1 MRCGAC
7 SHAWKLDGQALM
19 SVMLQG
25 SVRQGR
31 LILDI
36 DVAVGD
42 EIVAISGVNGIGK
55 TTFLRVLAGLLPLGT
70 GTLQVNGNVLD
81 GALNNIDRQIFVPA
95 HLRNVGM
102 VFQDNVLLP
111 FLSALDNVAYPL
123 MATGIGRQQAQQF
136 AIDAMEQHGIGHL
149 AQMKPTQLSG
159 GQQQRVALVRAL
171 INKPQLVLL
180 DEPLSALDVDARRE
194 VRGWLRDQLK
204 SVPGTK
210 FVVTHDLVDIAELCD
225 REIAFMQ
232 PQLQLL
238 GNETQTTIVR

>member
-1 MRCGAC
+1 V
-7 SHAWKLDGQALM
+7 
-19 SVMLQG
+19 SVVLQG

-55 TTFLRVLAGLLPLGT
+55 TTFLRVLAGLLPLDN
-70 GTLQVNGNVLD
+70 GTLQVNGIVLD
-81 GALNNIDRQIFVPA
+81 DVDKQIFVPA

-123 MATGIGRQQAQQF
+123 MATGVGRQQAQQL
-136 AIDAMEQHGIGHL
+136 AIDAMEQHGTGHL

-171 INKPQLVLL
+171 INRPQLVLL

-194 VRGWLRDQLK
+194 VRSWLREQLK
-204 SVPGTK
+204 SLSGTK

-225 REIAFMQ
+225 REIAFE
-232 PQLQLL
+232 QLESQSQLL

>member
-1 MRCGAC
+1 
-7 SHAWKLDGQALM
+7 M
-19 SVMLQG
+19 SVMSKGTL
-25 SVRQGR
+25 RQGR

-36 DVAVGD
+36 DVVVGD

-55 TTFLRVLAGLLPLGT
+55 TTFLRVLAGLLPLDAGI
-70 GTLQVNGNVLD
+70 LQVNGNVLD
-81 GALNNIDRQIFVPA
+81 DINHQVFVPA

-111 FLSALDNVAYPL
+111 FLSALDNVAYPM
-123 MATGIGRQQAQQF
+123 MATGVGRQQAQQL
-136 AIDAMEQHGIGHL
+136 AIDAMDQHGIGHL

-180 DEPLSALDVDARRE
+180 DEPLSALDADARRE
-194 VRGWLRDQLK
+194 VRSWLRDQLK
-204 SVPGTK
+204 SLPGTK

-232 PQLQLL
+232 PHSQLL
-238 GNETQTTIVR
+238 GNEMQTTIVR

>member
-1 MRCGAC
+1 MRCRAC
-7 SHAWKLDGQALM
+7 GHAWKLDGEALM
-19 SVMLQG
+19 SVMLKG
-25 SVRQGR
+25 SVRQGH

-55 TTFLRVLAGLLPLGT
+55 TTFLRVLAGLLPLDT
-70 GTLQVNGNVLD
+70 GTLQVNGIVLD
-81 GALNNIDRQIFVPA
+81 DVDNQIFVPA

-123 MATGIGRQQAQQF
+123 MATGVGRQQAQQF
-136 AIDAMEQHGIGHL
+136 AINAMGQHGIGHL

-171 INKPQLVLL
+171 ISKPQLVLL

-194 VRGWLRDQLK
+194 VRSWLRDQLK
-204 SVPGTK
+204 SLPGTK
-210 FVVTHDLVDIAELCD
+210 FVVTHDLVDVAELCD

-232 PQLQLL
+232 PQLL
-238 GNETQTTIVR
+238 GNEMQTTIVR

>member
-1 MRCGAC
+1 
-7 SHAWKLDGQALM
+7 M
-19 SVMLQG
+19 SVVLKG

-36 DVAVGD
+36 DVVVGD

-55 TTFLRVLAGLLPLGT
+55 TTFLRVLAGLLPLDT
-70 GTLQVNGNVLD
+70 GTLQVNGIVFDDVDN
-81 GALNNIDRQIFVPA
+81 QIFVPA

-111 FLSALDNVAYPL
+111 FLSALDNVAYPM
-123 MATGIGRQQAQQF
+123 MATGVGRQQAQQL
-136 AIDAMEQHGIGHL
+136 AIDAMDQHGIGHL
-149 AQMKPTQLSG
+149 AQMKPMQLSG

-194 VRGWLRDQLK
+194 VRRWLRDQLK
-204 SVPGTK
+204 SLPGTK
-210 FVVTHDLVDIAELCD
+210 FVVTHDRLDIAELCD
-225 REIAFMQ
+225 REIAFTQ
-232 PQLQLL
+232 PQSQLL

>member
-1 MRCGAC
+1 
-7 SHAWKLDGQALM
+7 M
-19 SVMLQG
+19 SVVLKG

-31 LILDI
+31 LILDLDI
-36 DVAVGD
+36 DIGD
-42 EIVAISGVNGIGK
+42 EVVGISGANGIGK
-55 TTFLRVLAGLLPLGT
+55 TTFLRVLAGLLPLDAGI
-70 GTLQVNGNVLD
+70 LQVNGNVLD
-81 GALNNIDRQIFVPA
+81 SADRQVFVPA

-111 FLSALDNVAYPL
+111 FLSALDNVAYPM
-123 MATGIGRQQAQQF
+123 MATGIGRQQAQQL
-136 AIDAMEQHGIGHL
+136 AIDAMGQQGIGHL

-194 VRGWLRDQLK
+194 VRSWLRDQLK
-204 SVPGTK
+204 SLPGTK

-225 REIAFMQ
+225 REIAFVQ
-232 PQLQLL
+232 PQSQLL

>member
-1 MRCGAC
+1 
-7 SHAWKLDGQALM
+7 M
-19 SVMLQG
+19 SVTLKG
-25 SVRQGR
+25 SVRQGH

-55 TTFLRVLAGLLPLGT
+55 TTFLRVLAGLLSLDT
-70 GTLQVNGNVLD
+70 GTLQVNGNLLD
-81 GALNNIDRQIFVPA
+81 DNDRQIFVPA

-123 MATGIGRQQAQQF
+123 MASGIGRQEAQQL
-136 AIDAMEQHGIGHL
+136 AIDAMGQHGIGRL

-180 DEPLSALDVDARRE
+180 DEPLSALDADARRE
-194 VRGWLRDQLK
+194 VRSWLRDQLK
-204 SVPGTK
+204 SLPGTK

-232 PQLQLL
+232 SQLL

>member
-1 MRCGAC
+1 V
-7 SHAWKLDGQALM
+7 
-19 SVMLQG
+19 SVVLQG

-55 TTFLRVLAGLLPLGT
+55 TTFLRVLAGLLPLDN
-70 GTLQVNGNVLD
+70 GTLQVNGIVLHD
-81 GALNNIDRQIFVPA
+81 VDKQIFVPA

-123 MATGIGRQQAQQF
+123 MASGIGRQEAQQL
-136 AIDAMEQHGIGHL
+136 AIDAMGQHGIGHL

-194 VRGWLRDQLK
+194 VRSWLRDQLK
-204 SVPGTK
+204 SLPGTK

>member
-1 MRCGAC
+1 
-7 SHAWKLDGQALM
+7 M
-19 SVMLQG
+19 SVMSKGTL
-25 SVRQGR
+25 RQGR

-36 DVAVGD
+36 DVVVGD
-42 EIVAISGVNGIGK
+42 EVVGISGVNGIGK
-55 TTFLRVLAGLLPLGT
+55 TTFLRVLAGLLPLDVGI
-70 GTLQVNGNVLD
+70 LQVNGNVLD
-81 GALNNIDRQIFVPA
+81 SADRQIFVPA

-111 FLSALDNVAYPL
+111 FLSALDNVAYPM
-123 MATGIGRQQAQQF
+123 MATGVGRQQAQQL
-136 AIDAMEQHGIGHL
+136 AIDAMGQHGIGHL

-194 VRGWLRDQLK
+194 VRSWLRDQLK
-204 SVPGTK
+204 SLPGTK

-232 PQLQLL
+232 PHSQLL
-238 GNETQTTIVR
+238 GNEMQTTIVR

>member
-1 MRCGAC
+1 
-7 SHAWKLDGQALM
+7 M
-19 SVMLQG
+19 SVVLKG

-31 LILDI
+31 LILDLDI
-36 DVAVGD
+36 DIGD
-42 EIVAISGVNGIGK
+42 EVVGISGANGIGK
-55 TTFLRVLAGLLPLGT
+55 TTFLRVLAGLLPLDAGI
-70 GTLQVNGNVLD
+70 LQVNGNVLD
-81 GALNNIDRQIFVPA
+81 SADRQVFVPA

-111 FLSALDNVAYPL
+111 FLSALDNVAYPM
-123 MATGIGRQQAQQF
+123 MATGIGRQQAQQL
-136 AIDAMEQHGIGHL
+136 AIDAMGQQGIGHL

-180 DEPLSALDVDARRE
+180 DEPLSALDLDARRE

-204 SVPGTK
+204 SLPGTK
-210 FVVTHDLVDIAELCD
+210 FVVTHDRLDIAELCD
-225 REIAFMQ
+225 REIAFTQ
-232 PQLQLL
+232 PQSQLL

>member
-1 MRCGAC
+1 MRCRAC
-7 SHAWKLDGQALM
+7 GHAWKLDGEALM
-19 SVMLQG
+19 SVTLKG

-55 TTFLRVLAGLLPLGT
+55 TTFLRVLAGLLPLDT

-81 GALNNIDRQIFVPA
+81 DNDRQIFVPA

-123 MATGIGRQQAQQF
+123 VATGIGRQQAQQL
-136 AIDAMEQHGIGHL
+136 AIDAMGQHGIGHL

-171 INKPQLVLL
+171 ISKPQLVLL

-194 VRGWLRDQLK
+194 VRSWLRDQLK
-204 SVPGTK
+204 SLPGTK

-232 PQLQLL
+232 PQSQLL

>member
-1 MRCGAC
+1 V
-7 SHAWKLDGQALM
+7 
-19 SVMLQG
+19 SVVLQG

-55 TTFLRVLAGLLPLGT
+55 TTFLRVLAGLLPLDN
-70 GTLQVNGNVLD
+70 GTLQVNGIVLD
-81 GALNNIDRQIFVPA
+81 DVDKQIFAPA

-123 MATGIGRQQAQQF
+123 MATGVGRQQAQQL
-136 AIDAMEQHGIGHL
+136 AIDAMEQHGTGHL

-171 INKPQLVLL
+171 INRPQLVLL

-194 VRGWLRDQLK
+194 VRSWLRDQLK
-204 SVPGTK
+204 SLPGTK

-225 REIAFMQ
+225 REIAFRQ
-232 PQLQLL
+232 SHLL
-238 GNETQTTIVR
+238 SNETQTTIVR

>member
-1 MRCGAC
+1 MRSRVD
-7 SHAWKLDGQALM
+7 SHAWKLDGEALM

-31 LILDI
+31 LILDF
-36 DVAVGD
+36 DVVVGD

-55 TTFLRVLAGLLPLGT
+55 TTFLRVLAGLLPLDT
-70 GTLQVNGNVLD
+70 GTLQVNGIVLD
-81 GALNNIDRQIFVPA
+81 DVDHQIFVPA

-111 FLSALDNVAYPL
+111 FLSALDNVAYPM
-123 MATGIGRQQAQQF
+123 MATGVGRQQVQQL
-136 AIDAMEQHGIGHL
+136 AIDAMGQQGIGHL
-149 AQMKPTQLSG
+149 AQMKPMQLSG

-171 INKPQLVLL
+171 ISKPQLVLL
-180 DEPLSALDVDARRE
+180 DEPLSALDADARRE
-194 VRGWLRDQLK
+194 VRSWLRDQLK
-204 SVPGTK
+204 SLPGTK

-225 REIAFMQ
+225 HEIAFMQ
-232 PQLQLL
+232 PQSQLS

>member
-1 MRCGAC
+1 
-7 SHAWKLDGQALM
+7 
-19 SVMLQG
+19 
-25 SVRQGR
+25 
-31 LILDI
+31 
-36 DVAVGD
+36 
-42 EIVAISGVNGIGK
+42 
-55 TTFLRVLAGLLPLGT
+55 VLAGLLPLDN
-70 GTLQVNGNVLD
+70 GTLQVNGIVLD
-81 GALNNIDRQIFVPA
+81 DVDNQIFVPA

-123 MATGIGRQQAQQF
+123 MATGIGRQQAQQL
-136 AIDAMEQHGIGHL
+136 AIDAMEQHGIAHL

-180 DEPLSALDVDARRE
+180 DEPLSALDADARRE
-194 VRGWLRDQLK
+194 VRSWVRDQLK
-204 SVPGTK
+204 SLPGTK

-232 PQLQLL
+232 PQLS
-238 GNETQTTIVR
+238 GNEAQTTIVR

>member
-1 MRCGAC
+1 
-7 SHAWKLDGQALM
+7 M
-19 SVMLQG
+19 SVVLKG

-36 DVAVGD
+36 DVVVGD

-55 TTFLRVLAGLLPLGT
+55 TTFLKVLSGLLPLDAGI
-70 GTLQVNGNVLD
+70 LQVHEQVFDDVDN
-81 GALNNIDRQIFVPA
+81 QIFVPA

-123 MATGIGRQQAQQF
+123 MATGVGRQQAQQL
-136 AIDAMEQHGIGHL
+136 AIDAMGQHGIGHL

-171 INKPQLVLL
+171 IRKPQLVLL

-194 VRGWLRDQLK
+194 VRSWLRDQLK
-204 SVPGTK
+204 SLPGTK

-232 PQLQLL
+232 PQLL

>member
-1 MRCGAC
+1 MC
-7 SHAWKLDGQALM
+7 SRARGHAWKLDGEALM
-19 SVMLQG
+19 SVMLKG

-55 TTFLRVLAGLLPLGT
+55 TTFLRVLAGLLPLDT

-81 GALNNIDRQIFVPA
+81 DVNNQIFVPA

-123 MATGIGRQQAQQF
+123 MASGIGRQEAQQL
-136 AIDAMEQHGIGHL
+136 AIDAMGQHGIGHL

-159 GQQQRVALVRAL
+159 GQQQRVAIVRAL

-194 VRGWLRDQLK
+194 VRSWLRDQLK
-204 SVPGTK
+204 SLPGTK

>member
-1 MRCGAC
+1 
-7 SHAWKLDGQALM
+7 M
-19 SVMLQG
+19 SVMLKG

-36 DVAVGD
+36 DVAVGY

-55 TTFLRVLAGLLPLGT
+55 TTFLRVLAGLLPLDT

-81 GALNNIDRQIFVPA
+81 DVNNQIFVPA

-123 MATGIGRQQAQQF
+123 MASGIGRQEAQQL
-136 AIDAMEQHGIGHL
+136 AIDAMGQHGIGHL

-194 VRGWLRDQLK
+194 VRSWLRDQLK
-204 SVPGTK
+204 SLPGTK

>member
-1 MRCGAC
+1 V
-7 SHAWKLDGQALM
+7 
-19 SVMLQG
+19 SVVLQG

-55 TTFLRVLAGLLPLGT
+55 TTFLRVLAGLLPLDN
-70 GTLQVNGNVLD
+70 GTLQVNGIVLD
-81 GALNNIDRQIFVPA
+81 DVDKQIFAPA

-123 MATGIGRQQAQQF
+123 MATGVGRQQAQQL
-136 AIDAMEQHGIGHL
+136 AIDAMEQHGTGHL

-171 INKPQLVLL
+171 INRPQLVLL

-194 VRGWLRDQLK
+194 VRSWLREQLK
-204 SVPGTK
+204 SLPGTK

-232 PQLQLL
+232 PQLLS
-238 GNETQTTIVR
+238 NETQTTIVR

>member
-1 MRCGAC
+1 
-7 SHAWKLDGQALM
+7 M
-19 SVMLQG
+19 SVVLKG

-31 LILDI
+31 LILDLDI
-36 DVAVGD
+36 NIGD
-42 EIVAISGVNGIGK
+42 EVVGVSGANGIGK
-55 TTFLRVLAGLLPLGT
+55 TTFLRVLAGLLPLDAGI
-70 GTLQVNGNVLD
+70 LHVNGNVLD
-81 GALNNIDRQIFVPA
+81 SALNNIDRQLFVPA

-123 MATGIGRQQAQQF
+123 MATGVGRQQAQQL
-136 AIDAMEQHGIGHL
+136 AIDAMGQQGIGHL
-149 AQMKPTQLSG
+149 AQMKPMQLSG

-194 VRGWLRDQLK
+194 VRSWLRDQLK
-204 SVPGTK
+204 SLPGTK
-210 FVVTHDLVDIAELCD
+210 FGVTHDLVDIAELCD
-225 REIAFMQ
+225 REIAFVQ
-232 PQLQLL
+232 PQSQLL

>member
-1 MRCGAC
+1 MC
-7 SHAWKLDGQALM
+7 SRARGHAWKLDGEALM
-19 SVMLQG
+19 SVMLKG

-55 TTFLRVLAGLLPLGT
+55 TTFLRVLAGLLPLDT

-81 GALNNIDRQIFVPA
+81 DVNNQIFVPA

-123 MATGIGRQQAQQF
+123 MASGIGRQEAQQL
-136 AIDAMEQHGIGHL
+136 AIDAMGQHGIGHL

-194 VRGWLRDQLK
+194 VRSWLRDQLK
-204 SVPGTK
+204 SLPGTK

>member
-1 MRCGAC
+1 
-7 SHAWKLDGQALM
+7 M
-19 SVMLQG
+19 SVTLKG

-36 DVAVGD
+36 DVALGD

-55 TTFLRVLAGLLPLGT
+55 TTFLRVLAGLLPLDT

-81 GALNNIDRQIFVPA
+81 DNDRQIFVPA

-123 MATGIGRQQAQQF
+123 VATGIGRQQAQQL
-136 AIDAMEQHGIGHL
+136 AIDAMGQHGIGHL

-171 INKPQLVLL
+171 ISKPQLVLL

-194 VRGWLRDQLK
+194 VRSWLRDQLK
-204 SVPGTK
+204 SLPGTK

-232 PQLQLL
+232 PQSQLL